1 MFMADES
8 VCYIIEDK
16 CFTRV
21 QREKDGKRIV
31 WSYKMIDFAAVI
43 FFPSNLQ
50 QYALAVKCS
59 KNNKRISL
67 NTLKNIF

>member
-8 VCYIIEDK
+8 VCYITEGK

-31 WSYKMIDFAAVI
+31 
-43 FFPSNLQ
+43 
-50 QYALAVKCS
+50 
-59 KNNKRISL
+59 
-67 NTLKNIF
+67 